1 MAGVA
6 DGAETDQQVDASM
19 TDDVGSMDNTVI
31 STVQQRRYKCSD
43 CNLSF
48 RRTEHLVRHQLTH
61 SGEKPYP
68 CTICCRGFSRMDAL
82 QRHYRIH
89 SFRPNVVIPSASG
102 EAPNSS
108 EAPSPHVLISASRSR
123 TRPYP
128 ALLPSPRPS
137 VSMTS
142 ESSPSSVSLSPSKS
156 IPVRGPVIC
165 PARLRELASAA
176 VVVVANGD
184 RALYQCPVKGCKTLL
199 TSHHLSH
206 HLEARRHAHEPE
218 KHSQGCTAIGTRD
231 LVTFVDHIYSRHA
244 MQQFCRDCKTDH
256 TRGDYYSVENAPC
269 VIPACHDP
277 LESAQVELSRS
288 SLHAVLAGSI
298 QAPSPK
304 SATDSDDASL
314 LTLAHCA
321 AQELARAPQ
330 SIDMGTI
337 WDMEEENSGAKASEA
352 HRFRIQDL
360 LN

>member
-6 DGAETDQQVDASM
+6 DGAETDQQADASM
-19 TDDVGSMDNTVI
+19 TDDLGSMDNTPFF
-31 STVQQRRYKCSD
+31 SAHRTLGSPPANTQWREALSMHNMLQR
-43 CNLSF
+43 
-48 RRTEHLVRHQLTH
+48 
-61 SGEKPYP
+61 
-68 CTICCRGFSRMDAL
+68 
-82 QRHYRIH
+82 RHYRIH
-89 SFRPNVVIPSASG
+89 SFRPNGVIPSSCG
-102 EAPNSS
+102 ESPNSS
-108 EAPSPHVLISASRSR
+108 DAPSPHVLISASRARS
-123 TRPYP
+123 RPYP
-128 ALLPSPRPS
+128 ALLPTPRPNI
-137 VSMTS
+137 SMTS
-142 ESSPSSVSLSPSKS
+142 ESSPSSVSLSPSEN
-156 IPVRGPVIC
+156 IPVRGPFIC
-165 PARLRELASAA
+165 PARLRELASVA

-206 HLEARRHAHEPE
+206 HLEARRHAQEPE
-218 KHSQGCTAIGTRD
+218 KHSQDCTAIGTRD

-244 MQQFCRDCKTDH
+244 MQQFCRDCKKDH

-269 VIPACHDP
+269 VIPACQHP

-298 QAPSPK
+298 QAPPPK
-304 SATDSDDASL
+304 AATDSDDASL

-321 AQELARAPQ
+321 AQELARTPQ

-337 WDMEEENSGAKASEA
+337 WDMEESGGKASEA